1 MDGVNYLAVLAATVA
16 AFVVSAAWYTLFGRA
31 SADRTGATAQQDPGI
46 PPWKVV
52 VELTR
57 SLVVASVL
65 AVLTT
70 LVDISELAGSMILAV
85 SLWIAFPVV
94 LLTGSVIWEGVA
106 WRLAAIH
113 SGDWLVKLV
122 VIATIIGLWR

>member
-16 AFVVSAAWYTLFGRA
+16 AFLVSAVWYTLFGGA
-31 SADRTGATAQQDPGI
+31 DADRTVATAQQDPKI
-46 PPWKVV
+46 PPWKVL
-52 VELTR
+52 VELMR

-70 LVDISELAGSMILAV
+70 LLDISELTASIIFAV
-85 SLWIAFPVV
+85 SLWIAFPAV
-94 LLTGSVIWEGVA
+94 LLTGSVTWEGVS
-106 WRLAAIH
+106 WRLAAVH